1 MLKLKISEEN
11 YFHRRLLDQ
20 LKKWIDRREIYA
32 IKGPRQSGKTTLLK
46 MLQKYLI
53 EKKGIDPGN
62 IIFLTFEDRDILEK
76 FSSDPKEFIRSYI
89 GQKKKER
96 FYFLL
101 DEFHYLEE
109 GGQKLKLLYDL
120 FENIKFIITG
130 SSSLELTGKTAKYLV
145 GRMFSFYL
153 PQLSFAEYINTKS
166 QQMNNIYSER
176 SKLLRDFI
184 ISGKNFRLEKD
195 IFESDFKKHF
205 EEYSIFGGYPEVV
218 KTEDFETK
226 KVILKNI
233 YETYVTKDI
242 IELLKMNKVP
252 KFRNIV
258 KLLATRISSLVN
270 FNNLCN
276 DSNTYFKEL
285 KNFLSV
291 LEETYI
297 IFLLKPFYT
306 NKATELKKNPKLYF
320 MDTGLRNF
328 AIDNFKEIT
337 LRTDGGNLIE
347 NTAFI
352 QLHINY
358 PEVPL
363 KYWRTLAKAEVDF
376 ILEREKDLVPIEVKY
391 ANLSEPKISRG
402 YRNFLLKYK
411 PQNALVLTQGFCG
424 QLKLSSSLV
433 KFVPVWYL

>member
-1 MLKLKISEEN
+1 MSQKK
-11 YFHRRLLDQ
+11 YFYRLLMDQ

-46 MLQKYLI
+46 MLKEYLI
-53 EKKGIDPGN
+53 KKKGIDPDN

-76 FSSDPKEFIRSYI
+76 FSSDPKEFIRSCI

-153 PQLSFAEYINTKS
+153 PQLSFAEYININS

-176 SKLLRDFI
+176 SKFLRDFI
-184 ISGKNFRLEKD
+184 ISGKNFQLEKD
-195 IFESDFKKHF
+195 IFEMDFKKHF
-205 EEYSIFGGYPEVV
+205 EEYSIFGGYPEVI
-218 KTEDFETK
+218 KTKDFETK
-226 KVILKNI
+226 KIILKNI

-242 IELLKMNKVP
+242 IELLRMNKVS
-252 KFRNIV
+252 KFRNLV
-258 KLLATRISSLVN
+258 KLLATRISSLIN

-358 PEVPL
+358 PELPL

-376 ILEREKDLVPIEVKY
+376 ILEREKDLVPIEIKY

-411 PQNALVLTQGFCG
+411 PKNALVLTQGFCG
-424 QLKLSSSLV
+424 QLKVSSSLV

>member
-1 MLKLKISEEN
+1 MQN
-11 YFHRRLLDQ
+11 NQYFSRSLMEK

-46 MLQKYLI
+46 MLNEYLI
-53 EKKGIDPGN
+53 RKKGVSPDN

-76 FSSDPKEFIRSYI
+76 FSADSKEFIRSYI
-89 GQKKKER
+89 GKKKKER

-120 FENIKFIITG
+120 FENVKFIITG
-130 SSSLELTGKTAKYLV
+130 SSSLELAGKTAKYLV
-145 GRMFSFYL
+145 GRVFSFYL
-153 PQLSFAEYINTKS
+153 PQLSFAEYLGLKS
-166 QQMNNIYSER
+166 QQMNNIYCER
-176 SKLLRDFI
+176 TKFLKDFI
-184 ISGKNFRLEKD
+184 ISGKDFLLEKD
-195 IFESDFKKHF
+195 IFASDFKKYF

-226 KVILKNI
+226 ITILKNI

-242 IELLKMNKVP
+242 IELLKINKVS
-252 KFRNIV
+252 KFRTIV
-258 KLLATRISSLVN
+258 KLLSTRISSLIN
-270 FNNLCN
+270 FNSLCN
-276 DSNTYFKEL
+276 DSNTYFQEL
-285 KNFLSV
+285 KSFLSV

-297 IFLLKPFYT
+297 IYLLKPFYT

-320 MDTGLRNF
+320 IDTGLRNF
-328 AIDNFKEIT
+328 AIDNFKEIG

-352 QLHINY
+352 QLRINY
-358 PEVPL
+358 SEIPI

-376 ILEREKDLVPIEVKY
+376 ILEREKDIVPIEVKY
-391 ANLSEPKISRG
+391 ANMSEPKITRSF
-402 YRNFLLKYK
+402 RNFLLKYK
-411 PQNALVLTQGFCG
+411 PENALVLTRGFCG
-424 QLKLSSSLV
+424 QLKVDSSLI
-433 KFVPVWYL
+433 KFIPIWYI

>member
-1 MLKLKISEEN
+1 MFEKK
-11 YFHRRLLDQ
+11 YFHRHLIDQ

-46 MLQKYLI
+46 MLKEYLI
-53 EKKGIDPGN
+53 EKKKINPDN

-76 FSSDPKEFIRSYI
+76 FSEDPKEFVRSYI
-89 GQKKKER
+89 GQKNKER

-101 DEFHYLEE
+101 DEFHYVEE

-120 FENIKFIITG
+120 FENIKFTITG

-153 PQLSFAEYINTKS
+153 PQMSFAEYIHIKS
-166 QQMNNIYSER
+166 QQMNNVYTER

-184 ISGKNFRLEKD
+184 VSGKDFKLKKD
-195 IFESDFKKHF
+195 IFESDFKNHY
-205 EEYSIFGGYPEVV
+205 EEYSLYGGYPEVV
-218 KTEDFETK
+218 KTEDLETK

-233 YETYVTKDI
+233 YDTYVTKDI
-242 IELLKMNKVP
+242 IELLKVNKVS

-258 KLLATRISSLVN
+258 KLLAVRISSLIN

-276 DSNTYFKEL
+276 DSDTYFKEL
-285 KNFLSV
+285 KSFLSI

-297 IFLLKPFYT
+297 IYLLKPFYT

-328 AIDNFKEIT
+328 AIDNFKGIPF
-337 LRTDGGNLIE
+337 RTDKGNLME
-347 NTAFI
+347 NAAFI
-352 QLHINY
+352 QLHINF
-358 PEVPL
+358 PEIPL

-376 ILEREKDLVPIEVKY
+376 ILEREKDLVPIEIKY

-411 PQNALVLTQGFCG
+411 PQKALVLTQGFCG
-424 QLKLSSSLV
+424 QLKVNSSMV
-433 KFVPVWYL
+433 KFVPIWYL